1 MKESDTAPAPPPPKK
16 QRPCVACARS
26 KVKCDNAK
34 PSCSRCVR
42 LGLACVESA
51 PSRRGKRRGKLGEK
65 TASMLLSRQQD
76 AQSDGCGTGDGD
88 CGFDQGGPTMVQL
101 VREVALMA
109 TQRGSSMMMTRA
121 MAMATRARISLKDLM
136 LMKSAARVSPAA
148 DAPADMAAYLPAG
161 NPFSTMIDGDDD
173 QSDERAA
180 KAARAGGRVS
190 PAPPPLRA
198 RPRTGAEA
206 VEMVLRDAP
215 RSLPACIGDFVV
227 AKRDPSS
234 VTLLRMQ
241 VDGTVRYQGNRAFD
255 DLVYDSAELNA
266 AMEAQG
272 VGCPSELFLH
282 PDDKPNVCRL
292 LSGVLRR
299 LNAAVPDDDAGT
311 YASSEPD
318 VWPLQLVLKGSGLP
332 MMTRAYLRVVTYH
345 GGRMSFWAWRFDP
358 VAAAAPPEP
367 SLETPGAF
375 ATRRLGAAAPLP
387 QTPPEPDLVSEH
399 SRDAAPVS
407 SGDSGDSLDGAP
419 RFDPVVGLGMGMDDA
434 TIEAELRSLG
444 DGAFNRQVLGGFL
457 GPTEPPGS

>member
-1 MKESDTAPAPPPPKK
+1 
-16 QRPCVACARS
+16 
-26 KVKCDNAK
+26 
-34 PSCSRCVR
+34 
-42 LGLACVESA
+42 
-51 PSRRGKRRGKLGEK
+51 
-65 TASMLLSRQQD
+65 
-76 AQSDGCGTGDGD
+76 
-88 CGFDQGGPTMVQL
+88 
-101 VREVALMA
+101 
-109 TQRGSSMMMTRA
+109 
-121 MAMATRARISLKDLM
+121 
-136 LMKSAARVSPAA
+136 
-148 DAPADMAAYLPAG
+148 
-161 NPFSTMIDGDDD
+161 
-173 QSDERAA
+173 
-180 KAARAGGRVS
+180 
-190 PAPPPLRA
+190 
-198 RPRTGAEA
+198 
-206 VEMVLRDAP
+206 MVLRDAP

-375 ATRRLGAAAPLP
+375 ATRRLGAAASPADAAGAGPRVRALAGRRARVERRQRRQP
-387 QTPPEPDLVSEH
+387 RRRAALRPRRRPRHGHGRRDHRGRAPEPRRRRLQPPGPRRVSG
-399 SRDAAPVS
+399 P
-407 SGDSGDSLDGAP
+407 DGAAG
-419 RFDPVVGLGMGMDDA
+419 V
-434 TIEAELRSLG
+434 LRRALES
-444 DGAFNRQVLGGFL
+444 ARA
-457 GPTEPPGS
+457 PPASRTRD

>member
-1 MKESDTAPAPPPPKK
+1 
-16 QRPCVACARS
+16 
-26 KVKCDNAK
+26 
-34 PSCSRCVR
+34 
-42 LGLACVESA
+42 
-51 PSRRGKRRGKLGEK
+51 
-65 TASMLLSRQQD
+65 
-76 AQSDGCGTGDGD
+76 
-88 CGFDQGGPTMVQL
+88 
-101 VREVALMA
+101 
-109 TQRGSSMMMTRA
+109 
-121 MAMATRARISLKDLM
+121 
-136 LMKSAARVSPAA
+136 
-148 DAPADMAAYLPAG
+148 
-161 NPFSTMIDGDDD
+161 
-173 QSDERAA
+173 
-180 KAARAGGRVS
+180 
-190 PAPPPLRA
+190 
-198 RPRTGAEA
+198 
-206 VEMVLRDAP
+206 MVLRDAP

-255 DLVYDSAELNA
+255 DLIYDSAELNA

-375 ATRRLGAAAPLP
+375 ATRRLGAAAALP

-444 DGAFNRQVLGGFL
+444 DGAFKTAAATRRRRTVTAPSPSPSRRRCRRRTTTTTARTRRASRRPASSGRRRKPRNRTRGARRRSGGSA
-457 GPTEPPGS
+457 GGGGRTR